1 MSAVFGRLGRGM
13 VKWPIKSSGELH
25 WPSAPVRPAASW
37 CHPGSFLRLP
47 SRGRCGLARSAPLQD
62 PKSRRDWS
70 PQTRPIMVRKEH
82 PCTGPSGDAEDGS
95 CLPPRQGMG
104 PAGKAALLPVPFPAH
119 GSSSSRLHPS
129 LLTVSWKQC
138 ASPTPQP
145 SPSVYSPG
153 KAEDLLRAWR
163 APAGLRLI

>member
-1 MSAVFGRLGRGM
+1 MEEPLCPCRG
-13 VKWPIKSSGELH
+13 SGM
-25 WPSAPVRPAASW
+25 
-37 CHPGSFLRLP
+37 
-47 SRGRCGLARSAPLQD
+47 GLSGGACWAGTWLIAHATLQ
-62 PKSRRDWS
+62 SRRDWS